1 MSARTATPARSA
13 SGDNDRREF
22 WRSVVLSMLRVSVVM
37 IVLGLLY
44 SFAPLG
50 QHLNGNVI
58 AELSLALAILT
69 VVTVWEFWNIGRSRF
84 PEIRAIEA
92 VGVTLPL
99 VLLPFATAYYVMAQ
113 EAGASFNAHLSRL
126 DSLYFT
132 ITTFSTVGFGDIV
145 AKSEPARAVVMGQ
158 MVLDLI
164 LIGFIARALLGAARR
179 RRDTLSV
186 DRTRQPDSDDLSPD
200 R

>member
-1 MSARTATPARSA
+1 MSSHTATAARSA

-22 WRSVVLSMLRVSVVM
+22 WRSVVGSMLRVSLVM

-50 QHLNGNVI
+50 QHLNGSVV
-58 AELSLALAILT
+58 AELSLSLGILT
-69 VVTVWEFWNIGRSRF
+69 VVTVWEFWNVTRSRF
-84 PEIRAIEA
+84 PEIRAVEA

-99 VLLPFATAYYVMAQ
+99 VLLPFAAAYYVMAQ
-113 EAGASFNAHLSRL
+113 EAGASFSAHLTRL
-126 DSLYFT
+126 DALYFT
-132 ITTFSTVGFGDIV
+132 ITTFATVGYGDIV
-145 AKSEPARAVVMGQ
+145 AKSEPARAVVMSQ

-164 LIGFIARALLGAARR
+164 LIGFIAKALLGAARR
-179 RRDTLSV
+179 RRDTLS
-186 DRTRQPDSDDLSPD
+186 DARTRQPESADVPDD